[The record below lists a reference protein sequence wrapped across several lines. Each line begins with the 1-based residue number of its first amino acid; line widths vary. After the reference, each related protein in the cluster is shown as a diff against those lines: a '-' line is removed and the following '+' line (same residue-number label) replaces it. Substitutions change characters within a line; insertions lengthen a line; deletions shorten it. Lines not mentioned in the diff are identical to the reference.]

1 MRALVGPEAG
11 LTCARLQ
18 NRGFY
23 YGSSHDTKVNHD
35 AAWRTYVEKTAGLD
49 ATHPATIAS
58 EQAKSKPARVA
69 TGSLSRTARTP
80 ASGMATAASVGGRQ
94 SVQGLVEAL
103 ATEQA
108 QRLKKEKMLEQLLMD
123 ETVARI
129 KAQQEIEK
137 LSGKLEFLEQ
147 RLQGNNGGNRPSK

>member
-1 MRALVGPEAG
+1 M
-11 LTCARLQ
+11 
-18 NRGFY
+18 
-23 YGSSHDTKVNHD
+23 
-35 AAWRTYVEKTAGLD
+35 
-49 ATHPATIAS
+49 
-58 EQAKSKPARVA
+58 
-69 TGSLSRTARTP
+69 
-80 ASGMATAASVGGRQ
+80 
-94 SVQGLVEAL
+94 QGLVEAL